1 MQVCDLRALADIA
14 HKYGALV
21 MVDNSIMTPV
31 YQRPL
36 DLGADISMISA
47 TKFIGGHSDVTG
59 GILSVKGKELAD
71 RCALYTLLPGCWST
85 NECIVGRF
93 HPTNACSFDLDTHCH
108 GDSCHQASVATL
120 VFSGGSCS
128 SRARISLTCVPLAN

>member
-1 MQVCDLRALADIA
+1 MQVCDLRALVDIA

-71 RCALYTLLPGCWST
+71 RCALYNLLPGCWST
-85 NECIVGRF
+85 NECVVGWF
-93 HPTNACSFDLDTHCH
+93 HPTNACSFDLETHCH
-108 GDSCHQASVATL
+108 GDLCHQPWVATL
-120 VFSGGSCS
+120 VFPGGSCS
-128 SRARISLTCVPLAN
+128 SRARSR